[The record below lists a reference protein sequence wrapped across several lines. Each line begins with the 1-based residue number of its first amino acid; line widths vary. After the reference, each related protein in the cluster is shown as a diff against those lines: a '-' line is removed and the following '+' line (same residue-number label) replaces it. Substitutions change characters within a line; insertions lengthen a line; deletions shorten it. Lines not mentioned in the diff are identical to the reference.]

1 MAPSE
6 LVFAVD
12 SVTKRN
18 ILHNAVI
25 NKERDL
31 IEYVITQIDGD
42 RGELRAMKDYKGKR
56 PQEYDQANQ
65 YGENFLTVWDYA
77 RDGNVRKLKQCIDTG
92 RFTRDQQTTFLQQ
105 TPLHF
110 AVRAIQMEVMKT
122 LIYDYRANPNV
133 PNVQGK
139 SALDLANTT
148 LQPPKGSK
156 ATAEAIREHVAGF
169 LMRKHVILK
178 LPGDTLLKEVRKEEK
193 QKR

>member
-1 MAPSE
+1 MRFLLHLVVNKMAPSE

-77 RDGNVRKLKQCIDTG
+77 RDGNVN
-92 RFTRDQQTTFLQQ
+92 
-105 TPLHF
+105 
-110 AVRAIQMEVMKT
+110 A
-122 LIYDYRANPNV
+122 
-133 PNVQGK
+133 
-139 SALDLANTT
+139 
-148 LQPPKGSK
+148 
-156 ATAEAIREHVAGF
+156 
-169 LMRKHVILK
+169 
-178 LPGDTLLKEVRKEEK
+178 
-193 QKR
+193 